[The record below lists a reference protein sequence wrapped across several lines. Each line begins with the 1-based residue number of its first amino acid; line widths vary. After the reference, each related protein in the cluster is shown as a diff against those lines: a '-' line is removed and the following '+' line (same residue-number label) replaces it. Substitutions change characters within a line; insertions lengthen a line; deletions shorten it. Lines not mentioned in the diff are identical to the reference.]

1 MLKDNPVMKRL
12 VATGEERVG
21 KLVQQL
27 MSNERFVSGVQA
39 MVAKAL
45 SAKGTVD
52 KSLKAALAAMNLP
65 SSSDMEQ
72 LREKLEVLEAAIAEL
87 EAKVEGAGAGAGQ
100 RRER

>member
-39 MVAKAL
+39 MVTRAL

-65 SSSDMEQ
+65 SSSDLEQ
-72 LREKLEVLEAAIAEL
+72 LREKLERLEAAIAEL
-87 EAKVEGAGAGAGQ
+87 EDKVEGAGAGK

>member
-87 EAKVEGAGAGAGQ
+87 EAKVEGAGAGQ